1 MLENLL
7 ARCYSNIMNTPRFDP
22 QRLIDLFERNTIATM
37 EDMKEAL
44 GTDVDLTVFRK
55 LKLLKYCSSY
65 SHRGQYYTL
74 KRVPHYDQL
83 GLWSFD
89 LARFSRHGTLLAT
102 VEVFVQKAEAGYF
115 ADELESVL
123 TVGVKQAL
131 LKLIRQDRIVR
142 TKLGARYLY
151 CSANARVKKRQI
163 SARRVLLAEPSVAGR
178 VIEPSFLPDEIKAAI
193 VLFFSLLDEKQQRL
207 YAGLEALKLGHGGD
221 RKMGELL
228 GLDVNTI
235 ARGRQQLVAQDV
247 ELDRVRRAGAGR
259 KTVEKNAGNHRTHP
273 NAHET

>member
-1 MLENLL
+1 
-7 ARCYSNIMNTPRFDP
+7 MNTPRFNP
-22 QRLIDLFERNTIATM
+22 KRLVDLFERNTIATM
-37 EDMKEAL
+37 EDMKKAL
-44 GTDVDLTVFRK
+44 GTDVDVTVFRK
-55 LKLLKYCSSY
+55 LKQLEYCTSY

-74 KRVPHYDQL
+74 KRVPHYDQQ
-83 GLWSFD
+83 GLWFFEA
-89 LARFSRHGTLLAT
+89 ARFSRHGTLLAT
-102 VEVFVQKAEAGYF
+102 IEAFVQQADAGYF
-115 ADELESVL
+115 TDELEAVL
-123 TVGVKQAL
+123 AVGVKEAL
-131 LKLIRQDRIVR
+131 LKLTRQERIAR

-151 CSANARVKKRQI
+151 CSTNARVKKRQI

-221 RKMGELL
+221 RKMAQLL

-259 KTVEKNAGNHRTHP
+259 KSVEKKRRKSSDAS
-273 NAHET
+273 ESS

>member
-1 MLENLL
+1 
-7 ARCYSNIMNTPRFDP
+7 MNTPRFDP
-22 QRLIDLFERNTIATM
+22 KRLIDLFEHKTIATM
-37 EDMKEAL
+37 EDMKNAL

-55 LKLLKYCSSY
+55 LKELEYCSSY

-74 KRVPHYDQL
+74 KRVPHYDQQ
-83 GLWSFD
+83 GLWFFD
-89 LARFSRHGTLLAT
+89 DVVRFSRHGTLLAT
-102 VEVFVQKAEAGYF
+102 VEVFVQKAKVGYF
-115 ADELESVL
+115 ADELETVL
-123 TVGVKQAL
+123 AVGVKEAL
-131 LKLIRQDRIVR
+131 LKLTRQDRIVR
-142 TKLGARYLY
+142 TKLRARYLY
-151 CSANARVKKRQI
+151 CSANASVKKRQI

-221 RKMGELL
+221 RKMAELL

-247 ELDRVRRAGAGR
+247 ELDGVRRAGR
-259 KTVEKNAGNHRTHP
+259 KSVEKKRRKSSNASERS
-273 NAHET
+273 